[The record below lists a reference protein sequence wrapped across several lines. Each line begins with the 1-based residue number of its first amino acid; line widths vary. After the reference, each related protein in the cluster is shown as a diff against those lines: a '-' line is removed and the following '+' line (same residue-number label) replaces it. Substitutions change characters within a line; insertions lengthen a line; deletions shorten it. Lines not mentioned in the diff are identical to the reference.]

1 MVVLVGRVLVVSGVW
16 VPLVVSGFRFR
27 VLVGRVLVGV
37 GPLLVWL
44 LVVWWGW
51 LLLRWLLAW
60 CSLWFVRVV
69 LSRDRIRRRRP
80 GRRLVL
86 LSPVI
91 TIGLMCW
98 VVSFIS
104 RARRLCRVQPI
115 RMGQGRVQLSVYP
128 SFV

>member
-1 MVVLVGRVLVVSGVW
+1 MVVLVGRVLVIRGVW

-60 CSLWFVRVV
+60 RSLWFVRVV
-69 LSRDRIRRRRP
+69 LSRD
-80 GRRLVL
+80 
-86 LSPVI
+86 
-91 TIGLMCW
+91 
-98 VVSFIS
+98 
-104 RARRLCRVQPI
+104 
-115 RMGQGRVQLSVYP
+115 
-128 SFV
+128 